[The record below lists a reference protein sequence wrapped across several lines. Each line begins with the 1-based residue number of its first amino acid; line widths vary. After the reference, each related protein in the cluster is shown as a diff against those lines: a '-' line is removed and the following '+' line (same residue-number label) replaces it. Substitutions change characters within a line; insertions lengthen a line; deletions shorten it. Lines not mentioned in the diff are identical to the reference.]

1 MRRAAMCESRRRLK
15 TSTFREGRAVRVQR
29 KPRFVGVIDA
39 FSDLFIPRGVPEQIR
54 SGTGPE
60 FLAKAVQNWIAAG
73 AQPRRPISRA
83 AAPRPRPGERLNRE
97 LRRPAPE
104 EIFYPLGEAKHYVNL
119 ACNKLVISAI
129 RMTI

>member
-83 AAPRPRPGERLNRE
+83 AAPSRPSRSKLGVE
-97 LRRPAPE
+97 
-104 EIFYPLGEAKHYVNL
+104 PLEFD
-119 ACNKLVISAI
+119 
-129 RMTI
+129 

>member
-1 MRRAAMCESRRRLK
+1 MCESRRRLK
-15 TSTFREGRAVRVQR
+15 TSTFRDGLAVRVQR

-73 AQPRRPISRA
+73 AA
-83 AAPRPRPGERLNRE
+83 AAADIARG
-97 LRRPAPE
+97 
-104 EIFYPLGEAKHYVNL
+104 
-119 ACNKLVISAI
+119 SA
-129 RMTI
+129 